1 MSSKAAR
8 TLQTFDGTYK
18 VRAVGDALPL
28 GSMPLALVT
37 PAIRVALKS
46 FAQGDAFEQ
55 WTPKVQA
62 AELSKAICRGDE
74 LPAPGPA
81 ELETLVPF
89 LSLAARPMN

>member
-1 MSSKAAR
+1 
-8 TLQTFDGTYK
+8 

-55 WTPKVQA
+55 WTTKVQA

-89 LSLAARPMN
+89 LSLAATPMN